1 MADLSMNVNY
11 AKPQMSSLGDML
23 NMASGIQNYQ
33 QAQQM
38 NPLALEKAQIE
49 NQVLRQKNDERVK
62 LQEFTSN
69 PDNWQTNGRIDMDKI
84 NSVIPKI
91 APLTGAEVINSLSG
105 LHKSQTEASKAKQEL
120 TQSQRSIIGNVDNA
134 LGMAGI
140 TDPKVVAQT
149 YKGLIDRNPDNPEM
163 HRLLNARI
171 DMLKNAKPGEHIKKD
186 LLLESASILPIS
198 EQRQLFG
205 SKAGLTSTGSELAE
219 TITSP
224 QGITGEAPNIRMT
237 GRSEPLTLAPGQRE
251 EVSGTDIYGNPITTV
266 KGQFGNVLG
275 QKGVPVIGAPQQP
288 SIPIRFAPGESPETV
303 KAMQA
308 ERIMA
313 KDSAAAAAPAL
324 QNIQTV
330 RKYLPL
336 AATGANSE
344 AIARLQSV
352 VGNIGGSKPEE
363 LAAASRDII
372 EKSIADLALQKNQA
386 LGGKYVEDLKGAAQS
401 LASAGRNPT
410 AIAKS
415 MDQLEPLIQ
424 HAQYYQ
430 QGLENAIAKNKGD
443 VQIKRQFDNAM
454 IKAYDPQALGAYNA
468 YKAGGE
474 PALNQYLMD
483 MSPDKKKPVSPG
495 VKANIFMKIQKY
507 VNLVNG
513 EL

>member
-1 MADLSMNVNY
+1 MADFSMNVNY
-11 AKPQMSSLGDML
+11 AKPQGSSLADMV
-23 NMASGIQNYQ
+23 NMASGIQNFQ

-69 PDNWQTNGRIDMDKI
+69 PENWQTNGRIDMDKI
-84 NSVIPKI
+84 NKVIPRI
-91 APLTGAEVINSLSG
+91 APLTGSDVISSLSG
-105 LHKSQTEASKAKQEL
+105 LHKSQTEADRAKQEL
-120 TQSQRSIIGNVDNA
+120 TQSERTLIGNVDHS
-134 LGMAGI
+134 LGLMGVN
-140 TDPKVVAQT
+140 DPKQVIKAYQ
-149 YKGLIDRNPDNPEM
+149 GLIANNPDNAAL
-163 HRLLNARI
+163 HRMVNAKIDLLNKAQ
-171 DMLKNAKPGEHIKKD
+171 PGQHIVKD
-186 LLLESASILPIS
+186 LLAESASLLSIPQ
-198 EQRQLFG
+198 QRAEFAPKV
-205 SKAGLTSTGSELAE
+205 SLTNTGSELKE
-219 TITSP
+219 TLTTPMSP
-224 QGITGEAPNIRMT
+224 TGQAPNIRMT
-237 GRSEPLTLAPGQRE
+237 GAAEPLTIGPGSRE

-266 KGQFGNVLG
+266 KGQYGNVIG
-275 QKGVPVIGAPQQP
+275 QKGVPVIGQPQP
-288 SIPIRFAPGESPETV
+288 AAAPIRFAPGESPETV

-308 ERIMA
+308 ERLMA
-313 KDSAAAAAPAL
+313 KDAAIAAAPAL
-324 QNIQTV
+324 TNIQTV

-443 VQIKRQFDNAM
+443 VQIKRDFDNAM

-468 YKAGGE
+468 YKSGGE
-474 PALNQYLMD
+474 PALNKYLND
-483 MSPDKKKPVSPG
+483 LSPDKNKQLTPG
-495 VKANIFMKIQKY
+495 QKANIFMKIQKY
-507 VNLVNG
+507 ANLVNG